1 MESGPLIVDYLVKW
15 CAFFFHSDIAVI
27 IPDEIGQKPYFW
39 MWKQCGISH
48 HRLACFMSFHIQT
61 KCINNDMMVRRSSSL
76 SSCCQHLCDVEVVSF
91 DDDDDDDDDDAD
103 NNQSK
108 SKVDKT

>member
-15 CAFFFHSDIAVI
+15 CVFFHSDIAVI
-27 IPDEIGQKPYFW
+27 IPDGIGQKSYFW

-48 HRLACFMSFHIQT
+48 HRLACCMSFNVSHIQT

-76 SSCCQHLCDVEVVSF
+76 SSCCQHLCDVEVVSL
-91 DDDDDDDDDDAD
+91 DDDDDDDD
-103 NNQSK
+103 NQSK
-108 SKVDKT
+108 SEVNKT